1 MDKTVVLGS
10 ILAIFVVSSLMMSPA
25 VAASIHEFTAIALS
39 FNDEFKVRITATAEI
54 PQDGTG
60 VSYGYGVVTEE
71 NFFDTILVTATHGG
85 FLESAVQNGPEDP
98 KWHSHYVTLTDDGDV
113 DNACSGLEIA
123 DISYHAPGEVKIYGE
138 NIVFDGVKTL
148 DSVNPMTGE
157 SNTFDGGENIV
168 AIISFDLTPVF
179 NDGEL
184 TNVCV
189 DVNGLY
195 PIR

>member
-1 MDKTVVLGS
+1 MNKTVVLGS
-10 ILAIFVVSSLMMSPA
+10 ILAVFVVSSLMMSPA
-25 VAASIHEFTAIALS
+25 VAASVHDFTAIALS
-39 FNDEFKVRITATAEI
+39 FSDEFKVRITATTTI
-54 PQDGTG
+54 PQESSDI
-60 VSYGYGVVTEE
+60 SYGYGVVTEE
-71 NFFDTILVTATHGG
+71 SFFDTILVTATHGG
-85 FLESAVQNGPEDP
+85 FLESVEQNGPDDSS
-98 KWHSHYVTLTDDGDV
+98 WHSHYLTLTDDGV
-113 DNACSGLEIA
+113 DNACSGLEVA
-123 DISYHAPGEVKIYGE
+123 DISYDSPGDVKIYGE
-138 NIVFDGVKTL
+138 HIVFDGVKTL

-157 SNTFDGGENIV
+157 TNTFHGGETIV